1 MMRRI
6 SRRGVGFSGGVSW
19 PALFLALFVLPTLVA
34 HGAAP
39 LRILQ
44 PAHLSSL
51 EPTPI
56 RVLLPQELAGP
67 LPYTLTLTDEGDQV
81 GHVVRGTLLPG
92 TDPRVATL
100 LLDPAELA
108 AFSLGE
114 AVVLDLAVDGGGM
127 GREARAEATLLPEP
141 ASAEASSWAI
151 TFSGRPA
158 QLYTTKDSALPL
170 VATNPKASAK
180 NAQIKVMFLDAK
192 NKKKGQ
198 VIVPATLNPGAN
210 EGQVGVAAVLASTV
224 KGAGCANAKAVLV
237 VGGIVRATETVPVDY
252 DLLGEGSAS
261 PTSGMVPLTAAF
273 EGSASGGT
281 PPYTYAWD
289 FGDGSTGTG
298 PSPVHTYPNAGTF
311 FWSLVVTDAVNGLVG
326 ATGSVTA
333 EPRPHHTLTVSVGS
347 GATGTPAA
355 GTYDF
360 VHGDAVPYAYSA
372 AACYENLAVTL
383 DGAGVPASGTLI
395 MDADHAISVTA
406 TLKTFTI
413 TATAGAGGSIS
424 PAGASGVPCGGSQGY
439 TITANPSYFV
449 QDVRVD
455 GSSVG
460 AAGSYTFTGVVANH
474 TIAATFSQVPNHTL
488 TVSVSPGVGGT
499 PAGTTTY
506 PQGTVVP
513 YAYALNDAC
522 YENLAV
528 TLDGSPVAPSG
539 SVTMDRPHT
548 LSADAS
554 LKAFL
559 IAASAGAGGSI
570 SPPDKTSVPCGGSQT
585 YTITPSFRYY
595 VAEVLVDGV
604 SVGVVASYTFSDV
617 RSDHAIAA
625 TFLAVPSYTL
635 TATLTAG
642 VAGKPSGTAGHP
654 QGTVVEYGYALSG
667 TDYENLVVTLDGTP
681 VPHTGLVTMNG
692 DHALAASATPV
703 GQATPAVARPQ

>member
-1 MMRRI
+1 MSRS
-6 SRRGVGFSGGVSW
+6 SRRGVGFPDWVSRAAMLLALMVL
-19 PALFLALFVLPTLVA
+19 PALGT

-56 RVLLPQELAGP
+56 QVQLPSGLTGP

-81 GHVVRGTLLPG
+81 GHVVRGMLRPG

-114 AVVLDLAVDGGGM
+114 AVVLELAVDEGGM
-127 GREARAEATLLPEP
+127 VRKAHAEATLLPEP

-151 TFSGRPA
+151 TFSGHPA
-158 QLYTTKDSALPL
+158 QIYTTKDAALPL

-198 VIVPATLNPGAN
+198 VVVPATLDPGAN

-224 KGAGCANAKAVLV
+224 KAAGCANAKAVLV

-289 FGDGSTGTG
+289 FGDGSTDTG
-298 PSPVHTYPNAGTF
+298 PSPVHVYPNAGTF

-347 GATGTPAA
+347 GAAGTPAT
-355 GTYDF
+355 GTYDL

-383 DGAGVPASGTLI
+383 DGAAAPSSGTLT
-395 MDADHAISVTA
+395 MDTDHAISVTA

-413 TATAGAGGSIS
+413 TATAGAGGSIG
-424 PAGASGVPCGGSQGY
+424 PAGASAVPCGGSRGY
-439 TITANPSYFV
+439 TITANPGYFI

-460 AAGSYTFTGVVANH
+460 AVGSYTFTGVVADH
-474 TIAATFSQVPNHTL
+474 TIAATFSQVPNYTL

-499 PAGTTTY
+499 PAGTATF

-513 YAYALNDAC
+513 YAYAIDDAC
-522 YENLAV
+522 YESLAV
-528 TLDGSPVAPSG
+528 TLDGSPVAASG

-548 LSADAS
+548 LSAAAS
-554 LKAFL
+554 IKTFL
-559 IAASAGAGGSI
+559 VAASAGAGGSI
-570 SPPDKTSVPCGGSQT
+570 APPDKTSVPCGGSQT
-585 YTITPSFRYY
+585 FTITPSFRHY
-595 VAEVLVDGV
+595 VADVFVDGV
-604 SVGVVASYTFSDV
+604 SVGVVASYTFTDV
-617 RSDHAIAA
+617 RSDHTIAA
-625 TFLAVPSYTL
+625 TFLTVPSYTL
-635 TATLTAG
+635 TATLSEG
-642 VAGKPSGTAGHP
+642 VAGKPSGTAGYP
-654 QGTVVEYGYALSG
+654 QGTVVEYSYELSG
-667 TDYENLVVTLDGTP
+667 AGYENLVVTLDGTP
-681 VPHTGLVTMNG
+681 VPHTGLVAMDG
-692 DHALAASATPV
+692 DHALAATATPV
-703 GQATPAVARPQ
+703 GQATPAVARPR